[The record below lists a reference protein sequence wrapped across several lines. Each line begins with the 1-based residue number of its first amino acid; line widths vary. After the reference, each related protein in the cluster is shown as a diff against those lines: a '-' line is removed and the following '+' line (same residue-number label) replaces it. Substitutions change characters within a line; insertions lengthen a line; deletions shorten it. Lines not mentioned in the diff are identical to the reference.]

1 MSGVPEVPP
10 PQQAPLA
17 SSGTSRAAVARTMAA
32 SLLRAGVPP
41 LIGVLTL
48 PVILRGVS
56 LSDYGL
62 WATLTGIVALWGVV
76 TAGIATEVTRK
87 VAHARGEQ
95 DMAEVV
101 EVGRQGVAA
110 VIVLAA
116 VSLPVTAIAGVPLMH
131 VVAPAGMFATGM
143 QLWIALMF
151 YQVAAWFGAAQAAV
165 VVGLQRGELPNSIN
179 AAAAVLGAVVT
190 VGLVILGWGVDALL
204 IGMIVMGLTSAVC
217 QMVVTRHLTGTAL
230 IWLPRRTR
238 GLTAMLLAGVALGS
252 MQISLLVEPAFAKVV
267 LSACCGSESAAAVQL
282 GYTVTRLGLVAVL
295 APTTTILVAVAEWR
309 ERQPERIPNLVRQA
323 AFVSMGL
330 VCVIA
335 ATLLMSGPYLAEAWL
350 GTSVPGIGI
359 AIRGLALVSVVTIIS
374 WLFTQTLLGHG
385 NTRGVSIRLAIGS
398 VTAMALMIPVAS
410 QFGLAGVIAC
420 SFGGALLTA
429 VLLSTIDSAY
439 SRIIWTA
446 SASIAPAMV
455 ALGLAGAVVID
466 RIDPGTRASSA
477 VATMVAGLAAAV
489 VGWLLLPRGTR
500 RMMRVTVAERFLR
513 RAG

>member
-217 QMVVTRHLTGTAL
+217 QMAVTRHLTGTAS

-267 LSACCGSESAAAVQL
+267 LSACCG
-282 GYTVTRLGLVAVL
+282 
-295 APTTTILVAVAEWR
+295 
-309 ERQPERIPNLVRQA
+309 
-323 AFVSMGL
+323 
-330 VCVIA
+330 
-335 ATLLMSGPYLAEAWL
+335 
-350 GTSVPGIGI
+350 
-359 AIRGLALVSVVTIIS
+359 
-374 WLFTQTLLGHG
+374 
-385 NTRGVSIRLAIGS
+385 
-398 VTAMALMIPVAS
+398 
-410 QFGLAGVIAC
+410 
-420 SFGGALLTA
+420 
-429 VLLSTIDSAY
+429 
-439 SRIIWTA
+439 
-446 SASIAPAMV
+446 
-455 ALGLAGAVVID
+455 
-466 RIDPGTRASSA
+466 
-477 VATMVAGLAAAV
+477 
-489 VGWLLLPRGTR
+489 
-500 RMMRVTVAERFLR
+500 
-513 RAG
+513 